1 MTLLRP
7 DVFQD
12 QAQQDDRMQ
21 RDQIRSG
28 KLNVSPVDRFISGIG
43 GGALIGYG
51 LFRRDWLGAII
62 GVLGVPLI
70 VRTVTGHSY
79 LYKGLDINTAQYMQA
94 QSDRQGQDQGN
105 GIKIVRAVTI
115 ERSSDEL
122 YRFWHNFENLPR
134 FMEHLESVTVLD
146 NTHSHWV
153 AKAPAGKH
161 VEWDAVITNERE
173 NEAISWHSVG
183 KSDIGN
189 AGTVQFTPAPG
200 GRATVVKVTLQY
212 DPPAGRLGATVAKL
226 FGEEP
231 EQQVR
236 EDMRHFK
243 EIMEAG
249 EIPTTKGQPT
259 GSRK

>member
-7 DVFQD
+7 DVFKD
-12 QAQQDDRMQ
+12 QSQRDDLTQ

-28 KLNVSPVDRFISGIG
+28 KLNVSPVERFISGIG

-51 LFRRDWLGAII
+51 VFRRDWPGAII
-62 GVLGVPLI
+62 GVLGIPLM
-70 VRTVTGHSY
+70 VRAVTGNSF
-79 LYKGLDINTAQYMQA
+79 LYKGLDINTAQYMQV
-94 QSDRQGQDQGN
+94 QSHKQGQDSSN

-115 ERSSDEL
+115 ERSPDEL
-122 YRFWHNFENLPR
+122 YRFWRNFENLPR
-134 FMEHLESVTVLD
+134 FMEHLDAVTVQD
-146 NTHSHWV
+146 STHSHWV

-161 VEWDAVITNERE
+161 VEWDAMITNERE
-173 NEAISWHSVG
+173 NELISWHSVG

-200 GRATVVKVTLQY
+200 GRGTVVKVTLEY
-212 DPPAGRLGATVAKL
+212 DPPAGRLGATIAKL

-236 EDMRHFK
+236 EGMRHFK

-249 EIPTTKGQPT
+249 EIPTNKGQPA
-259 GSRK
+259 GRRK